1 MRMAKR
7 KRSVGSVASEL
18 VKKAR
23 EAMLAAVQIFNNPQI
38 DFKAELFIVTTVIA
52 WTYLLHAYYRK
63 KRVEYRQ
70 FKPGVK
76 NRYFLRTKFG
86 AIRHLGL
93 EECLNLKECP
103 LDELVKK
110 NLQFLIG
117 IRHKV
122 EHQMTR
128 RIDDQLSAKF
138 QAAALNFNAAIKK
151 LFGEKYSLDGEQAF
165 SIQFSGISEKTAKEL
180 VAQADL
186 PQHIHSYIVQFETA
200 LTQEE
205 FDDPRFSYRVAFVR
219 KTTGSKTAADRV
231 VEFFPPGSDVAIEA
245 NKVFLKETEKKKY
258 RPSTIVKQMKAEGFT
273 RFGMQQHTDLW
284 KDRDAKNPK
293 YQFGTE
299 VEGSW
304 FWYESWINEVRKH
317 CQDNETKYKPLATPP
332 KPMIGAPADG
342 AVPTAVPA

>member
-1 MRMAKR
+1 MPMATR
-7 KRSVGSVASEL
+7 KRSIGSVASEL

-76 NRYFLRTKFG
+76 NRHFLRTKFG

-117 IRHKV
+117 IRHEV

-138 QAAALNFNAAIKK
+138 QAAALNFNTAIKR
-151 LFGEKYSLDGEQAF
+151 LFGEKYSLDREQSF
-165 SIQFSGISEKTAKEL
+165 SIQFAAISEKTAKEL
-180 VAQADL
+180 MAQADL
-186 PQHIHSYIVQFETA
+186 PQHIHSYIVQFDTA
-200 LTQEE
+200 LTQEQ
-205 FDDPRFSYRVAFVR
+205 FDDPRFSYRIAFVR
-219 KTTGSKTAADRV
+219 KTTGSKTAADKV
-231 VEFFPPGSDVAIEA
+231 VEFFAPGSDVAIEA
-245 NKVFLKETEKKKY
+245 NKVFLKETERKKY

-284 KDRDAKNPK
+284 KGRDARNSK

-304 FWYESWINEVRKH
+304 FWYESWIGEVRKH
-317 CQDNETKYKPLATPP
+317 CQDNETIYKPPA
-332 KPMIGAPADG
+332 AP
-342 AVPTAVPA
+342 

>member
-1 MRMAKR
+1 MATR
-7 KRSVGSVASEL
+7 KRSVGSVAAEL

-23 EAMLAAVQIFNNPQI
+23 EAMLAAVQIFNNPHI
-38 DFKAELFIVTTVIA
+38 DFKAELFIVTTIIA

-63 KRVEYRQ
+63 KRIEYRQ

-76 NRYFLRTKFG
+76 NRHFLRTKFG

-103 LDELVKK
+103 VDDLVKK

-117 IRHKV
+117 IRHEV

-138 QAAALNFNAAIKK
+138 QAAALNFNTTIKK
-151 LFGEKYSLDGEQAF
+151 LFGEKYSLDREQAF
-165 SIQFSGISEKTAKEL
+165 TIQFAGISEKTAKEL
-180 VAQADL
+180 LAEADL
-186 PQHIHSYIVQFETA
+186 PQHIHSYIVQFENA

-219 KTTGSKTAADRV
+219 KTTGSKTAADKV
-231 VEFFPPGSDVAIEA
+231 VEFFPAGSDVAIEA

-258 RPSTIVKQMKAEGFT
+258 RPSTIVKQMKAEGYT
-273 RFGMQQHTDLW
+273 RFGMQHHTDLW
-284 KDRDAKNPK
+284 KDRDAKNPR

-299 VEGSW
+299 VEGAW
-304 FWYESWINEVRKH
+304 FWYESWIHEVRKH
-317 CQDNETKYKPLATPP
+317 CQEHEAMYKPPAAPP
-332 KPMIGAPADG
+332 KPAGTAANDATPA
-342 AVPTAVPA
+342 AVTA